1 MQYPVTEQDGFMVV
15 ALSGDID
22 LSTSPE
28 ARKAILAALEHGK
41 GVLVDLAGVAY
52 LDSSG
57 VASLVEAFQLARGQQ
72 QPFGLVGVS
81 DSALSVLKLARLD
94 TVFPIHATVAE
105 AGNPVTS

>member
-1 MQYPVTEQDGFMVV
+1 MQYPVREENGFMVV
-15 ALSGDID
+15 VLSGDVD

-28 ARKAILAALEHGK
+28 ARKAILAALGHGK
-41 GVLVDLAGVAY
+41 GVLVDLAEVAY

-81 DSALSVLKLARLD
+81 TSALSVLKLARLD
-94 TVFPIHATVAE
+94 TVFPIHDSVAD
-105 AGNPVTS
+105 AGD